1 MGAEHIINPK
11 QLTMFERAGDL
22 ADPEKFK
29 HMDSEGL
36 REDISSL
43 SSRKVDG
50 AKEGQARGVRMPA
63 KRSQSLYDSIKE
75 KGVQKPVQVRAATYK
90 WPEGDVT
97 DSVALVDGHHRVFAQ
112 NDINPNAFIPVKWD

>member
-1 MGAEHIINPK
+1 MGQRHNINFN

-22 ADPEKFK
+22 ADPEKFN

-43 SSRKVDG
+43 ASRKVEG
-50 AKEGQARGVRMPA
+50 SKAGQARGVRMPA

-75 KGVQKPVQVRAATYK
+75 KGVQKPVQVRKVTFK

-97 DSVALVDGHHRVFAQ
+97 ESTALVDGHHRVFAQ
-112 NDINPNAFIPVKWD
+112 NDINPNAFIPVRWD